1 MGAAAMRPRTM
12 ALALTVFGLM
22 AAQALGYTITI
33 DGNVS
38 DWGIEPK
45 DYWHSDWDPLPGIY
59 VNIGGSSEDYRPG
72 TGGYIGPGWGG
83 QDYDAEAFYFTADEQ
98 YAYFLIV
105 TGVPPNGTCN
115 RTPGDIAIDIGRDG
129 TWDFGIE
136 TTGNEGN
143 IVGALYSDV
152 DWQGATIFPSSDP
165 AYILGGTVAWEPDFA
180 SLFYSSI
187 GYAHYVIEAA
197 VPLAALPV
205 STSTVPFT
213 GHWTMDCGN
222 DEVDVEAELPAI
234 PEPATST
241 MLYGGIIALAF
252 ARVKARKRK
261 RKRDK

>member
-1 MGAAAMRPRTM
+1 MGAATMRPWTI

-72 TGGYIGPGWGG
+72 TGGYLDPGWGG

-98 YAYFLIV
+98 YAYFLVV
-105 TGVPPNGTCN
+105 TGVAPNGTCN
-115 RTPGDIAIDIGRDG
+115 RTPGDIALDIDRDG

-136 TTGNEGN
+136 TTGNDGN

-152 DWQGATIFPSSDP
+152 DWHETTIFPSSSP
-165 AYILGGTVAWEPDFA
+165 AYILDGTVAWEPDFS
-180 SLFYSSI
+180 SLFYSSV
-187 GYAHYVIEAA
+187 GYDHYVIEAA
-197 VPLAALPV
+197 VPLSALPLAL
-205 STSTVPFT
+205 SPVPFT
-213 GHWTMDCGN
+213 AHWTMKCGN

-234 PEPATST
+234 PEPTTST
-241 MLYGGIIALAF
+241 MLCGGIIALAF
-252 ARVKARKRK
+252 AKVKARKEKKK
-261 RKRDK
+261 RAK